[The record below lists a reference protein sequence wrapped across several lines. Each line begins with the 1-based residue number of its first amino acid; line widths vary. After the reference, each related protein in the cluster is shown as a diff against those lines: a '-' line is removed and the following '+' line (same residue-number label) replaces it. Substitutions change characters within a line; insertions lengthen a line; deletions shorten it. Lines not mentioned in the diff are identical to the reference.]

1 MLALLPYYH
10 VVPIRD
16 WGKVRKDFFCCG
28 ASNRSPITEHFF
40 SYPAALWARRR
51 RRPNATFAV
60 EDSKGEVASFTTDDQ
75 RRFRASLP
83 PGHYKVSLKGRKS
96 SIGRF
101 GPFEV
106 DVASGRMTKVQW
118 ECDTGIR

>member
-16 WGKVRKDFFCCG
+16 WGKVRKISSVAG

-51 RRPNATFAV
+51 RRPNATFVV
-60 EDSKGEVASFTTDDQ
+60 EDSKGEVTLFTTDD
-75 RRFRASLP
+75 
-83 PGHYKVSLKGRKS
+83 
-96 SIGRF
+96 
-101 GPFEV
+101 
-106 DVASGRMTKVQW
+106 
-118 ECDTGIR
+118 